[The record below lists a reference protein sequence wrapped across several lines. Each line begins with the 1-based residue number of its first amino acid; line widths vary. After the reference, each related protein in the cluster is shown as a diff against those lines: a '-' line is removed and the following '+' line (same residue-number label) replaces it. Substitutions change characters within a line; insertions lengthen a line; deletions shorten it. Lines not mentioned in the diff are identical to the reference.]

1 MIHLK
6 QISQSAPDC
15 TVDFSVYL
23 SRPYTLKEFIR
34 EITTF
39 KEHGYL
45 HITSS
50 EFRSL
55 TVEYDHN
62 KFEPTEDFKRVE
74 NRLINKVSASGGW
87 GRMDYY
93 IDAKEF

>member
-15 TVDFSVYL
+15 TVDFSVCM
-23 SRPYTLKEFIR
+23 SRPYTLKEFVR

-45 HITSS
+45 YIYSS
-50 EFRSL
+50 EFRCIE
-55 TVEYDHN
+55 VKYDYN
-62 KFEPTEDFKRVE
+62 KFEPTEYFKRIE
-74 NRLINKVSASGGW
+74 NRLIKEVTASGGW
-87 GRMDYY
+87 GRIDYY
-93 IDAKEF
+93 IDATEF

>member
-15 TVDFSVYL
+15 IVNFSVYM

-34 EITTF
+34 EVTTF
-39 KEHGYL
+39 KEHGFL
-45 HITSS
+45 HIHSS
-50 EFRSL
+50 EFRSIE
-55 TVEYDHN
+55 VEYDYN

-87 GRMDYY
+87 GRIDYY
-93 IDAKEF
+93 IDVKEY